1 MVDIAFGPE
10 PGPRP
15 DLKDPREAYLEMV
28 RRKRM
33 YGGIISIL
41 LHCGQ
46 AIYTAV
52 NHTRVRSNCCGR
64 VSEVSLDVEKTTPPG
79 ASP

>member
-1 MVDIAFGPE
+1 MVGIPPPLCSSDKLPRASSRSMDAQSIQSFG
-10 PGPRP
+10 
-15 DLKDPREAYLEMV
+15 
-28 RRKRM
+28 M

-46 AIYTAV
+46 AIYAAV

-79 ASP
+79 VSP